1 MIIAPLEYVVIGFQD
16 DAFTN
21 EILPELNALQ
31 AKGNVRVVDLI
42 FVMKDAEGAVAL
54 QEVSELEEEGYSGIK
69 EDLLGLFTAQDIEN
83 LTRAIPAGTSAV
95 IVLLEHT
102 WALGLTRAIRE
113 AGGVLFTGGMVPQ
126 TALDQ
131 LEKELA
137 AEKEES
143 NA

>member
-126 TALDQ
+126 TALEQ